1 MNNLIL
7 EKALELVEL
16 LKSEIGDSATEPE
29 KPFGVQLK
37 NLEPGDRFDTEIG
50 KFIVLDHDKECGWTK
65 VIQDN
70 FFESDV
76 EFDDNSCD
84 YTKSDLK
91 EKFDGE
97 IAEKYTELF
106 GDALVEHEVHLKS
119 VDMQSY
125 DSFTCK
131 VRPITFDEAR
141 QYNSLLVKAD
151 LDDWWWT
158 CTPWSTE
165 ERGWKYSVTVVS
177 ASGNFNDDICGNGS
191 GVRPFCILKS
201 DIFVSCVEE

>member
-1 MNNLIL
+1 MIKDIIKNL
-7 EKALELVEL
+7 KAALVEL
-16 LKSEIGDSATEPE
+16 EGMANESET
-29 KPFGVQLK
+29 K
-37 NLEPGDRFDTEIG
+37 NTVKLEDLQPGDRFNTEIG

-141 QYNSLLVKAD
+141 QYNSLLVKVD

-165 ERGWKYSVTVVS
+165 ERGWKYSVAVVS
-177 ASGNFNDDICGNGS
+177 PSGGIGNGDYGGS
-191 GVRPFCILKS
+191 YGVRPFCILKS

>member
-1 MNNLIL
+1 MINDI
-7 EKALELVEL
+7 
-16 LKSEIGDSATEPE
+16 I
-29 KPFGVQLK
+29 K
-37 NLEPGDRFDTEIG
+37 NLKASLAELEGMANESETKNTVKLEDLQPGDRFNTEIG

-177 ASGNFNDDICGNGS
+177 ASGDIDFNDFDGIY